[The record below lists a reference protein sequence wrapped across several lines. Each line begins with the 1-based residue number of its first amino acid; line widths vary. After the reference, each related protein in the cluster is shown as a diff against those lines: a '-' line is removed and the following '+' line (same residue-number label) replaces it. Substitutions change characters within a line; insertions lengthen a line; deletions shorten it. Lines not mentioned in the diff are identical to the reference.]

1 MHLITNYA
9 CKSQMI
15 GARAAL
21 ALALLRYA
29 TSLTTMPTTM
39 TMSMSM
45 SKHSSSS
52 HRNRIV
58 RGLLDRV
65 KHNDRAG
72 TAARSAVPFFIGN
85 NINQKPLGL
94 VLPEAAN
101 AFSKFPS
108 FFSVNEDEVR
118 FIDRNEWFGG
128 GDEKENDN
136 SSFLLNKRSEALR
149 EVLETMRDDES
160 VPALGGWRD
169 EAFSVRESFHSPPL
183 LIVER
188 AAAVLFGVPAYGV
201 FVNGYTCEEQDGH
214 QNRRPTHVWVGRRSP
229 TKQTWPGRLDS
240 LAAGGLGAGV
250 LPRQAILNECA
261 EEAGIDAS
269 YLEERIKAVS
279 AVSYTGFND
288 DLWGLKRDVL
298 FCFDL
303 ELPQDFEPVPVD
315 GEMESFEK
323 IPINRLVELLA
334 EPIRNED
341 DSDNL
346 WKPNVGVVLIDFLV
360 RHGILDADDPCFL
373 ELIDALRGAKCT

>member
-9 CKSQMI
+9 CNRHTI

-21 ALALLRYA
+21 ALALLRYT

-39 TMSMSM
+39 TISMSM
-45 SKHSSSS
+45 STSSSPS

-72 TAARSAVPFFIGN
+72 IAARSAVPFVIGN
-85 NINQKPLGL
+85 NSSQTPLGL

-108 FFSVNEDEVR
+108 VFSVNEHEVR
-118 FIDRNEWFGG
+118 LLDRNEWFGS
-128 GDEKENDN
+128 GDENENDDG
-136 SSFLLNKRSEALR
+136 SFLLNKRSEALR
-149 EVLETMRDDES
+149 EVLETMRDDQS

-201 FVNGYTCEEQDGH
+201 FVNGYTCEEQDGRP
-214 QNRRPTHVWVGRRSP
+214 NRRPTHVWVGKRSP

-250 LPRQAILNECA
+250 LPRQAIRNECA
-261 EEAGIDAS
+261 EEAGIDAT
-269 YLEERIKAVS
+269 YLEERIQAVS

-288 DLWGLKRDVL
+288 DMWGLKRDVL

-323 IPINRLVELLA
+323 IPINRLMELLA

-373 ELIDALRGAKCT
+373 ELIDALRGAKCA